1 MKMKIKTKFKFQPVY
16 WSIIFFIVAQ
26 ILTLVIVSRENS
38 FFQANDIYI
47 PPQPPAESIS
57 LWPAPPP
64 ATTTPET
71 PAPVPIWNSVG
82 PILIYFFS
90 VVIVLGIILFLVPMK
105 ILRNILKA
113 VFALMFA
120 WGVFIVLVF
129 WTPVIIAVAVALSVG
144 LFWLFLPRVWL
155 HNAVMIV
162 SMVALGVV
170 FGRLISPWTAMLL
183 LIVIAI
189 YDFFAVRFGYMV
201 WMAGKL
207 SESNTLPAFFIPQ
220 LMSEWKASLKPG
232 SVNQII
238 NEPPADRRLAILGGG
253 DIAFPLLLVASAY
266 FAYGLPKSI
275 LLAGFSLLGLIA
287 AYWIQAVFLKGKAM
301 PALPPIAVLAFIGIL
316 VIR

>member
-1 MKMKIKTKFKFQPVY
+1 MEIKIKKKFKFHPVY
-16 WSIIFFIVAQ
+16 WSIIFFVIAQ
-26 ILTLVIVSRENS
+26 ALTLVIVSRENG
-38 FFQANDIYI
+38 FLQANDIYI

-57 LWPAPPP
+57 LWPPSSP
-64 ATTTPET
+64 ATTTPDT
-71 PAPVPIWNSVG
+71 PAPAPIWTSVG

-90 VVIVLGIILFLVPMK
+90 VVIVLGIILFLVPIK
-105 ILRNILKA
+105 ILRIILKA

-129 WTPVIIAVAVALSVG
+129 WTPVIFALAAALAVG
-144 LFWLFLPRVWL
+144 LVWFFLPRVWL
-155 HNAVMIV
+155 HNSVMII
-162 SMVALGVV
+162 SMVSLGAV
-170 FGRLISPWTAMLL
+170 FGRFISPWTAMLL

-232 SVNQII
+232 SVSHMI
-238 NEPPADRRLAILGGG
+238 NEPPAERHLAILGGG
-253 DIAFPLLLVASAY
+253 DIAFPLLLVASTY
-266 FAYGLPKSI
+266 FAYGLPKSV
-275 LLAGFSLLGLIA
+275 LVAVFSLLGLIA

-301 PALPPIAVLAFIGIL
+301 PALPPIAVMALIGVMI
-316 VIR
+316 IR